1 MAKFVKDKS
10 TLSANSLPEL
20 IEITRD
26 EDKAKDIIEVAKASM
41 GTDSNQID
49 TCLLKWNN
57 VYFSCN
63 LITYLESHILG
74 EGSIGSWAQLQQSQH
89 EIQCQ

>member
-1 MAKFVKDKS
+1 MKDKS
-10 TLSANSLPEL
+10 TLLADSLLEL
-20 IEITRD
+20 IEITGD
-26 EDKAKDIIEVAKASM
+26 EDKAKDIIEAAKASM

-63 LITYLESHILG
+63 LITYLESHRLG
-74 EGSIGSWAQLQQSQH
+74 EGSIGSWAQL
-89 EIQCQ
+89 

>member
-1 MAKFVKDKS
+1 MANIVNDKS
-10 TLSANSLPEL
+10 TLSPESLPEL
-20 IEITRD
+20 IEITGD
-26 EDKAKDIIEVAKASM
+26 EDKSKDIIEASKASM

-63 LITYLESHILG
+63 WIT
-74 EGSIGSWAQLQQSQH
+74 
-89 EIQCQ
+89 

>member
-10 TLSANSLPEL
+10 TLSVDSLPEL
-20 IEITRD
+20 IEITWD

-41 GTDSNQID
+41 GTHSNQID

-63 LITYLESHILG
+63 LITYLESHRLG
-74 EGSIGSWAQLQQSQH
+74 EGSIGS
-89 EIQCQ
+89 

>member
-1 MAKFVKDKS
+1 MKDKS
-10 TLSANSLPEL
+10 NLSAYSLTEL

-49 TCLLKWNN
+49 TCLLK
-57 VYFSCN
+57 
-63 LITYLESHILG
+63 
-74 EGSIGSWAQLQQSQH
+74 
-89 EIQCQ
+89 

>member
-1 MAKFVKDKS
+1 MAD
-10 TLSANSLPEL
+10 SLPEL

-26 EDKAKDIIEVAKASM
+26 EDKAKDIIEASKASM

-57 VYFSCN
+57 VYFSCKW
-63 LITYLESHILG
+63 IT
-74 EGSIGSWAQLQQSQH
+74 
-89 EIQCQ
+89 